1 MIKTESVSAKEHEIK
16 FVLNNSSAHFVL
28 RWLQTR
34 CLPDHDFPSGIVSS
48 IYYDTWDWRFLYEKI
63 NSDYLKTKVRV
74 RWYAD
79 IDTEVPNDESFLEAK
94 YKIGSRR
101 EKVRIKTCFS
111 GAWLSRVN
119 LDNNKLLTIPHLLR
133 PRGLLISEHLYPV
146 FQISYKRW
154 RFVEPLS
161 GARLCIDCDIWA
173 PRVNWQMLPRINA
186 FRLRNAVFEL
196 KGRITELPDVLH
208 QLTALG
214 CKKQSF
220 SKYLVCY
227 EKIMRIAV

>member
-1 MIKTESVSAKEHEIK
+1 MNMTESFSASEHEIK
-16 FVLNNSSAHFVL
+16 FVLKNSSAHYIIQ
-28 RWLQTR
+28 WLQAR
-34 CLPDHDFPSGIVSS
+34 CLPDPEFPAGIVSS
-48 IYYDTWDWRFLYEKI
+48 IYYDTWDWRFLREKI

-74 RWYAD
+74 RWYTD
-79 IDTEVPNDESFLEAK
+79 IDTEVPDDESYLEVK
-94 YKIGSRR
+94 YKVGSKR
-101 EKVRIKTCFS
+101 EKVRIKTRFS
-111 GAWLSRVN
+111 GGWLSRVN

-133 PRGLLISEHLYPV
+133 PRGVLISEQLYPV
-146 FQISYKRW
+146 FQISYTRR

-161 GARLCIDCDIWA
+161 NSRLCLDYDIWA

-214 CKKQSF
+214 CRKQSF

-227 EKIMRIAV
+227 KKIMRIAV